1 MCDGS
6 SRMYHI
12 GCACGSF
19 HGTCPEF
26 SSFFIHRRDHDP
38 SPAPRRSRGLGPYLN
53 RRVRDGAAAAAG
65 HPVPRCRCAP
75 EVILPTTLPTSDC
88 APSGRRPQPHD
99 LGRAGVAGSANGPT
113 SSRAAGWSVRSRTA
127 YLEARHPHPLGQW
140 RAPVRNVWAAADAE
154 HVPTSGA
161 SGPVRVCIH
170 QPLWK
175 FVGRARDPCRSTV
188 RVSTRTRVT
197 YSLCNVYK

>member
-1 MCDGS
+1 MCFVVLF
-6 SRMYHI
+6 MN
-12 GCACGSF
+12 F
-19 HGTCPEF
+19 
-26 SSFFIHRRDHDP
+26 
-38 SPAPRRSRGLGPYLN
+38 GLLN
-53 RRVRDGAAAAAG
+53 IV
-65 HPVPRCRCAP
+65 V
-75 EVILPTTLPTSDC
+75 
-88 APSGRRPQPHD
+88 
-99 LGRAGVAGSANGPT
+99 GVFVENSI
-113 SSRAAGWSVRSRTA
+113 S
-127 YLEARHPHPLGQW
+127 E
-140 RAPVRNVWAAADAE
+140 AAADAE